1 MSRSERYTFYKNT
14 PSYYADFLMNLDRNP
29 TSGSVA
35 LAANEEAIKNSIK
48 NLILTNRGE
57 RFYDLNIGS
66 KIRSMLFEPFTL
78 DTVSN
83 MESVIRE
90 AISNY
95 EPRCVVEQIVVDDD
109 IDRNGINIS
118 IFFSMINI
126 PRVINFTLFISRVR

>member
-1 MSRSERYTFYKNT
+1 MSRAERYTFYKNT
-14 PSYYADFLMNLDRNP
+14 PSYYSDFLMNLDRNP

-66 KIRSMLFEPFTL
+66 KIRSMLFEPFTV

-83 MESVIRE
+83 MESIIRE

>member
-29 TSGSVA
+29 MSGSVA